1 MTALMRRTLQ
11 IALSWCVLL
20 LVTQPVG
27 SRADS
32 HATPSLPEQI
42 RHVIQPGDTLVRI
55 AALYRDRTGH
65 YALNDLVADLRRLN
79 GLDSDLLRPGREL
92 LVPLCPPEEPSV
104 VREPVV
110 GGRGLCGI
118 YLTAPMCGSTAVFD
132 GVDRFVAVGGNGV
145 VFDAKDIDG
154 GVSFLSGHPLASW
167 GRGRRHPVIS
177 EPKELVRRL
186 HARRLWVVARIAC
199 FLDGDLGRSH
209 PELAL
214 TDSSGAPWTERDQVW
229 VDPTSST
236 VRSYNLTLACELAA
250 AGVDEIQF
258 DYVRFPTNGWRG
270 DGGGDLQ
277 EVAARRRAVITGFLW
292 EARHALAAYSV
303 TVSADLYGVMGWER
317 VADGAVTG
325 QDIAAIAGCVD
336 VLCPMVYPSHYGHG
350 FSGVERPGDHP
361 EQFVAEGCR
370 RFVALSDGRAGVR
383 PWLQA
388 FPFGASSYDARYVR
402 DQLRGAREA
411 GSEGWCLWNP
421 ASRYDVALSALTPAI
436 PTGPL
441 AAARWR
447 LAAVVALRL
456 VTSPPLLQLD
466 RIP

>member
-1 MTALMRRTLQ
+1 MRRTLQ
-11 IALSWCVLL
+11 IALSWCTLL
-20 LVTQPVG
+20 LLALPAG
-27 SRADS
+27 GRADS
-32 HATPSLPEQI
+32 HIGPSQPEPI

-65 YALNDLVADLRRLN
+65 YALNDLVADLRRRN

-92 LVPLCPPEEPSV
+92 LVPLCPAEEPPA
-104 VREPVV
+104 VREPVA
-110 GGRGLCGI
+110 GGRGLRGI
-118 YLTAPMCGSTAVFD
+118 YLTAPLCGSTAVFD
-132 GVDRFVAVGGNGV
+132 GVDRFVMVGGNGV

-154 GVSFLSGHPLASW
+154 GVSFPSRHPLASW

-177 EPKELVRRL
+177 ELEGLVRRL

-199 FLDGDLGRSH
+199 FLDGDLGRAH

-214 TDSSGAPWTERDQVW
+214 TDSSGALWVERDQVW
-229 VDPTSST
+229 VDPTSPA

-277 EVAARRRAVITGFLW
+277 EVAARRRRVITGFLR
-292 EARHALAAYSV
+292 EAAHALAAYSV
-303 TVSADLYGVMGWER
+303 TLSADLYGVMGWER

-325 QDIAAIAGCVD
+325 QDIAALAGCVD

-350 FSGVERPGDHP
+350 FSGVARPGDHP

-370 RFVALSDGRAGVR
+370 RFVDLAAGRAVVR

-411 GSEGWCLWNP
+411 GVEGWCLWNP
-421 ASRYDVALSALTPAI
+421 ASRYEVALNALKPAV
-436 PTGPL
+436 PSSLL

-447 LAAVVALRL
+447 LTAVLALRL
-456 VTSPPLLQLD
+456 VASPPLLQLD
-466 RIP
+466 RVP